1 LNLKGALSFRVGGR
15 KPFPFFSFRKIFTAP
30 VIHCL
35 LFSAWP
41 QSTPAAFQAGSP
53 PLLTVV
59 RNIHGGAPTSLT
71 RSESMD
77 VMDNAKIGFIGAGMM
92 ASAMIGGL
100 VKKEVVPA
108 DAIIASDL
116 YQPSLEKVSKE
127 TGIETTQDN
136 LEVVGKSDII
146 VLAVK
151 PDIVPR
157 VLEQIS
163 PAIEPKHTVISIAA
177 GITLYTLETALPA
190 GARCVRVMPNTPCLV
205 GAAAAAFA
213 LGAAAGE
220 ADCARAQALLRPVGL
235 ALEVQEKLLDAVTG
249 LSGSGPAYAFL
260 FIEALADGGVRAGL
274 PRPVALQLAAQT
286 VKGAAQMVLETGSH
300 PGVLKDQV
308 CSPGGTTITG
318 VAALER
324 EGFRNAAICAVV
336 EATNRSKEMSK
347 PADVDGSDS
356 KRQRTK

>member
-1 LNLKGALSFRVGGR
+1 
-15 KPFPFFSFRKIFTAP
+15 
-30 VIHCL
+30 
-35 LFSAWP
+35 
-41 QSTPAAFQAGSP
+41 
-53 PLLTVV
+53 
-59 RNIHGGAPTSLT
+59 
-71 RSESMD
+71 
-77 VMDNAKIGFIGAGMM
+77 MDNAKIGFIGAGMM

-177 GITLYTLETALPA
+177 GITLYTLETA
-190 GARCVRVMPNTPCLV
+190 
-205 GAAAAAFA
+205 
-213 LGAAAGE
+213 AAGGR
-220 ADCARAQALLRPVGL
+220 ALRARDAEHALPGGRGGGGLRAGRRRGRGV
-235 ALEVQEKLLDAVTG
+235 
-249 LSGSGPAYAFL
+249 SGSGPAYAFL